1 MAGFETVQKRVQEL
15 RSLLNYHSKRYYE
28 EDAPEIEDYEYDQ
41 MLRELE
47 ELEQEA
53 KHPFYHG
60 LALLTLESLQ
70 GIQRMFDL
78 NVVTPR
84 CYR

>member
-47 ELEQEA
+47 ELEQE
-53 KHPFYHG
+53 HPELITPDSPPRRVGGRADSQFTRVTH
-60 LALLTLESLQ
+60 TVVMES
-70 GIQRMFDL
+70 
-78 NVVTPR
+78 
-84 CYR
+84 

>member
-47 ELEQEA
+47 ELEQE
-53 KHPFYHG
+53 HPELITPDRRPG
-60 LALLTLESLQ
+60 ALAVGQIASL
-70 GIQRMFDL
+70 RL
-78 NVVTPR
+78 
-84 CYR
+84 

>member
-15 RSLLNYHSKRYYE
+15 RSLLNYHRKRYYE

-47 ELEQEA
+47 ELEQE
-53 KHPFYHG
+53 HPELITPDSPTRRVAVG
-60 LALLTLESLQ
+60 QIASL
-70 GIQRMFDL
+70 RL
-78 NVVTPR
+78 
-84 CYR
+84 

>member
-41 MLRELE
+41 MLRELGGDWSRSTRSSSRRIRRPG
-47 ELEQEA
+47 A
-53 KHPFYHG
+53 
-60 LALLTLESLQ
+60 LAVGQIASL
-70 GIQRMFDL
+70 RL
-78 NVVTPR
+78 
-84 CYR
+84 

>member
-47 ELEQEA
+47 ELEQE
-53 KHPFYHG
+53 HPGAHHAGFADPARWRSG
-60 LALLTLESLQ
+60 
-70 GIQRMFDL
+70 R
-78 NVVTPR
+78 
-84 CYR
+84 